1 MPPAREA
8 RQEPTMSLK
17 TQLTQDSIAARKA
30 RDETRKAALESI
42 LVAVKQREVDDRK
55 ELGDADVLALIEKLL
70 KQRRESIAAF
80 AQGGRAELAARE
92 QAEADVLAG
101 YLPQQLS
108 DAEIDAEVAAAIDA
122 SGAKAVQDMGRVM
135 AALKPRLAGRADMAK
150 VSAAV
155 KAKLTG

>member
-1 MPPAREA
+1 
-8 RQEPTMSLK
+8 MSLK

-42 LVAVKQREVDDRK
+42 LVAVKQREVDERK
-55 ELGDADVLALIEKLL
+55 ELADAEVLALIEKLL

-80 AQGGRAELAARE
+80 EQGGRAELAAKE
-92 QAEADVLAG
+92 QAEAAVLAG

-108 DAEIDAEVAAAIDA
+108 EAEIAAEVAAAIA
-122 SGAKAVQDMGRVM
+122 SSGAKGAQDMGRVM

-155 KAKLTG
+155 KAKLAG